1 MSILFFLMT
10 IACGP
15 EVVDLSSEVSSY
27 AGRASW
33 QWESVEHFLLR
44 GRARLQGENQ
54 LFSGPFLLW
63 ASKEAQAV
71 RADFCGPDGSPVI
84 SLLLDSAGCLI
95 YQPEEASAVYVAGG
109 LPAGSGYL
117 DVYAVISLLR
127 TGFPEIPVQWEMV
140 VSADTSSQGEI
151 RWVYTSLTVDTAV
164 VTLKNSR
171 LFPMLD
177 TGSLSLEVTA
187 TSWHDQFNAWP
198 LEWTLGSSTVNA
210 IIRLRSYDTETEP
223 PGTVW
228 NLVVPVPIDTVF
240 TEGGRWRSAFEFP
253 IR

>member
-1 MSILFFLMT
+1 MT